1 LLPFF
6 SVFLLSFLK
15 GKVKVHKLDI
25 DEFNEVDYDLIAIN
39 TAVEDY
45 RLAFFLNESLNLSL
59 SRLKEDIVLHDEE
72 GKEVG
77 FSVYGYEDEQQH
89 LYWSLVQ
96 NQQWTENRKDES
108 SLFEDFRKKL
118 FLLSELKNVNFFL
131 KIQGSH
137 FDSDEIQDILTKI
150 KKIEKVSAAFWI
162 DAERIRAKNNLI
174 F

>member
-1 LLPFF
+1 M
-6 SVFLLSFLK
+6 
-15 GKVKVHKLDI
+15 KVHKLDI

-137 FDSDEIQDILTKI
+137 FDLDEIQDILTKI